1 MPKVP
6 GWKAKLGFRARYLG
20 TRVCV
25 RYCQS
30 LGIKS
35 FEERIKY
42 VARANVLL
50 KQMYM
55 VYLKVFNNRDGRLY
69 SPQMLGWTSVENS
82 LGRLM
87 IGISLSGLVWVCH
100 LGPFEPC
107 HIEGPGSCF
116 QWTQAGNVFATA
128 IGLCP
133 LSSSRWKL
141 KACSV
146 PWLSPWNEPSFK
158 TELQLSS

>member
-1 MPKVP
+1 MKGQIGVQSQV
-6 GWKAKLGFRARYLG
+6 LD

-30 LGIKS
+30 LGVKS
-35 FEERIKY
+35 FEERIKH

-87 IGISLSGLVWVCH
+87 IGITLSGTSMSLS
-100 LGPFEPC
+100 LG
-107 HIEGPGSCF
+107 
-116 QWTQAGNVFATA
+116 
-128 IGLCP
+128 
-133 LSSSRWKL
+133 
-141 KACSV
+141 
-146 PWLSPWNEPSFK
+146 SF
-158 TELQLSS
+158 